1 MFHKKIGMHN
11 LPLQTLGGEA
21 KADNDPSITYDSN
34 PFQNKNKEDRKEITS
49 NYLDQVF
56 IIKERATMDS
66 MQESYKKGL
75 KEILSKWNNLNT
87 LSLDPDTNTEGLDE
101 VFNDIENILNDSRS
115 RVDQLKDS

>member
-1 MFHKKIGMHN
+1 M
-11 LPLQTLGGEA
+11 GGETIE
-21 KADNDPSITYDSN
+21 ADNDPSIIYDSN
-34 PFQNKNKEDRKEITS
+34 PFQNKSEEERKVITS
-49 NYLDQVF
+49 NYLDEVF
-56 IIKERATMDS
+56 IVKERATMDS

-101 VFNDIENILNDSRS
+101 VFDDIENMLNDSRS